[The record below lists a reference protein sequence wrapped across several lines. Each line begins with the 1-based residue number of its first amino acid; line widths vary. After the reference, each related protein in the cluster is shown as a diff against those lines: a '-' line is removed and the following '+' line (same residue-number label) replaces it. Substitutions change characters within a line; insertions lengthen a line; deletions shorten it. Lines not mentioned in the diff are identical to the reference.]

1 MVSVG
6 EPSWARPAAW
16 LTEGGADGILRPTG
30 LDTNGQP
37 LCPPPKP
44 FEEVS
49 QPMASGSVAEVK
61 SRLAVADVV
70 GETVQLKKAGNAF
83 KGLCPFHGEKTPS
96 FVVTPA
102 RDSWKCFG
110 CGKGG
115 DIFTFVME
123 RDNLPFGEALT
134 LLAAK
139 AGVVLDER
147 SRAED
152 VRRARLREVLEGAVS
167 FYHAILTTHD
177 LGKPA
182 LDYLHARGFTDATI
196 ESQRLGWA
204 PESWDACSKALAA
217 KRGATP
223 EELEVVGLTTDRGGG
238 RGAYD
243 RFRARIIFPIR
254 DASGKIT
261 GLGGRLLPVDD
272 ARGDHGPKYLN
283 SAATPL
289 FDKSRTLYLID
300 KAKPA
305 IRKGGTAVLVEGY
318 TDALMAHQS
327 GFENVVAS
335 MGTALTPAQVAL
347 LLRYG
352 SKIVLAYDVDAA
364 GAKAGAFGATEL
376 LRLVTELAGTTDGP
390 SLVDVGIVKL
400 PDGKDPDEVVRDQPD
415 VWRAA
420 VERPIPVVEYLIE
433 EAAAAHDLRDL
444 GGRKRAVDAIKP
456 TLRALRDPVIRD
468 GYAAAAARRIGVDES
483 TIREAMR
490 RPGGEGAVG
499 TSDGRISADR
509 VRAADLEGD
518 ISSIL
523 AGVSAP
529 EAELLRLLILAPAE
543 RLRMR
548 DSLGDELFSSGL
560 ARSLWH
566 GLRAALDATIETG
579 ASVAS
584 GEQIPAAVQGEERR
598 LAQALLARESQPV
611 SLERLRIGID
621 QTALRLEADRLEE
634 AMAWARSEIAE
645 AERAADVARVRELM
659 EQGRELSSKR
669 KVLDRRL
676 MAAGVMTAGK
686 GGTR

>member
-1 MVSVG
+1 
-6 EPSWARPAAW
+6 
-16 LTEGGADGILRPTG
+16 
-30 LDTNGQP
+30 
-37 LCPPPKP
+37 
-44 FEEVS
+44 
-49 QPMASGSVAEVK
+49 MASGSVAEVK

-182 LDYLHARGFTDATI
+182 LDYLHARGFTDTTI

-223 EELEVVGLTTDRGGG
+223 EELESVGLTTDRGGG

-254 DASGKIT
+254 DVSGKIT

-318 TDALMAHQS
+318 TDALMAHES

-490 RPGGEGAVG
+490 RPGGEVAVG

-566 GLRAALDATIETG
+566 GLRAALDATIEAG

-598 LAQALLARESQPV
+598 LAQALLAREGQPV

>member
-1 MVSVG
+1 
-6 EPSWARPAAW
+6 
-16 LTEGGADGILRPTG
+16 
-30 LDTNGQP
+30 
-37 LCPPPKP
+37 
-44 FEEVS
+44 
-49 QPMASGSVAEVK
+49 MASGSVAEVK

-70 GETVQLKKAGNAF
+70 GETVQLKKAGSTF

-96 FVVTPA
+96 IVVTPA

-196 ESQRLGWA
+196 QSQRLGWA

-217 KRGATP
+217 KRGATT
-223 EELEVVGLTTDRGGG
+223 EELEAVGLTTDRGGG

-300 KAKPA
+300 KAKSA

-483 TIREAMR
+483 TIREAIR

-518 ISSIL
+518 IASIL

-543 RLRMR
+543 RLRVR

-566 GLRAALDATIETG
+566 GLRAALDATIKAG
-579 ASVAS
+579 ASVSS
-584 GEQIPAAVQGEERR
+584 GEHIPAAVQGEERR

-645 AERAADVARVRELM
+645 AERAADLARVRELM

>member
-1 MVSVG
+1 
-6 EPSWARPAAW
+6 
-16 LTEGGADGILRPTG
+16 
-30 LDTNGQP
+30 
-37 LCPPPKP
+37 
-44 FEEVS
+44 
-49 QPMASGSVAEVK
+49 MASGSVAEVK

-70 GETVQLKKAGNAF
+70 GETVQLRKAGSTF

-102 RDSWKCFG
+102 RETWKCFG

-123 RDNLPFGEALT
+123 RDNLPFGEALA
-134 LLAAK
+134 LLAQK

-152 VRRARLREVLEGAVS
+152 AKRARLREVLEGAIS
-167 FYHAILTTHD
+167 FYHAILTSHE

-182 LDYLHARGFTDATI
+182 LDYLHGRGFTDETI
-196 ESQRLGWA
+196 ASQRIGWA

-223 EELEVVGLTTDRGGG
+223 EELAVVGLTTDRGGG

-254 DASGKIT
+254 DANGKAT
-261 GLGGRLLPVDD
+261 GLGGRLLPSDD

-289 FDKSRTLYLID
+289 FDKSRTLYMID
-300 KAKPA
+300 KAKA
-305 IRKGGTAVLVEGY
+305 SIRKSGTAVLVEGY

-376 LRLVTELAGTTDGP
+376 LRLVTELATASDGP

-420 VERPIPVVEYLIE
+420 VERPTPVVEYLIE
-433 EAAAAHDLRDL
+433 EAASAHDVRDL
-444 GGRKRAVDAIKP
+444 AGRKRAVDALTP
-456 TLRALRDPVIRD
+456 TLRILRDPVIRD

-483 TIREAMR
+483 TIREAIR
-490 RPGGEGAVG
+490 RPGGEVPGSLQEG
-499 TSDGRISADR
+499 KISADR

-518 ISSIL
+518 LGAIL
-523 AGVSAP
+523 AGVSSP
-529 EAELLRLLILAPAE
+529 EAELLRLLLVAPSE
-543 RLRMR
+543 RLRVR
-548 DSLGDELFSSGL
+548 ETLADELFSSGL

-566 GLRAALDATIETG
+566 ALRASLDATLESGG
-579 ASVAS
+579 ALESVERLPS
-584 GEQIPAAVQGEERR
+584 GIQGEERR
-598 LAQALLARESQPV
+598 LALALLAREGQAV
-611 SLERLRIGID
+611 SSDRVRIGID
-621 QTALRLEADRLEE
+621 QTALRLEADRLDE
-634 AMAWARSEIAE
+634 AMAWSRSEIAE
-645 AERAADVARVRELM
+645 AERATDASRVRELM
-659 EQGRELSSKR
+659 ERERALGAKR

-686 GGTR
+686 GGQR

>member
-1 MVSVG
+1 
-6 EPSWARPAAW
+6 
-16 LTEGGADGILRPTG
+16 
-30 LDTNGQP
+30 
-37 LCPPPKP
+37 
-44 FEEVS
+44 
-49 QPMASGSVAEVK
+49 
-61 SRLAVADVV
+61 
-70 GETVQLKKAGNAF
+70 
-83 KGLCPFHGEKTPS
+83 
-96 FVVTPA
+96 
-102 RDSWKCFG
+102 
-110 CGKGG
+110 
-115 DIFTFVME
+115 
-123 RDNLPFGEALT
+123 
-134 LLAAK
+134 
-139 AGVVLDER
+139 
-147 SRAED
+147 
-152 VRRARLREVLEGAVS
+152 
-167 FYHAILTTHD
+167 
-177 LGKPA
+177 
-182 LDYLHARGFTDATI
+182 
-196 ESQRLGWA
+196 
-204 PESWDACSKALAA
+204 
-217 KRGATP
+217 
-223 EELEVVGLTTDRGGG
+223 
-238 RGAYD
+238 
-243 RFRARIIFPIR
+243 
-254 DASGKIT
+254 
-261 GLGGRLLPVDD
+261 
-272 ARGDHGPKYLN
+272 
-283 SAATPL
+283 
-289 FDKSRTLYLID
+289 
-300 KAKPA
+300 
-305 IRKGGTAVLVEGY
+305 
-318 TDALMAHQS
+318 
-327 GFENVVAS
+327 

-352 SKIVLAYDVDAA
+352 SKILLAYDVDAA

-415 VWRAA
+415 VWRTA

-490 RPGGEGAVG
+490 KPGGERA
-499 TSDGRISADR
+499 TTASDGRISADR

-523 AGVSAP
+523 AGVSPP

-566 GLRAALDATIETG
+566 GLRTALDVTIEAG

-611 SLERLRIGID
+611 TLERIRIGID

-634 AMAWARSEIAE
+634 AMAWSRSEIAE
-645 AERAADVARVRELM
+645 AERAADVTRVRELM

>member
-1 MVSVG
+1 
-6 EPSWARPAAW
+6 
-16 LTEGGADGILRPTG
+16 
-30 LDTNGQP
+30 
-37 LCPPPKP
+37 
-44 FEEVS
+44 
-49 QPMASGSVAEVK
+49 MASGSVAEVK

-70 GETVQLKKAGNAF
+70 GETVQLRKAGSTF

-102 RDSWKCFG
+102 RETWKCFG

-123 RDNLPFGEALT
+123 RDNLPFGEALA
-134 LLAAK
+134 LLAQK

-152 VRRARLREVLEGAVS
+152 AKRARLREVLEGAIS
-167 FYHAILTTHD
+167 FYHAILTSHE

-182 LDYLHARGFTDATI
+182 LDYLHGRGFTDETI
-196 ESQRLGWA
+196 ASQRIGWA

-223 EELEVVGLTTDRGGG
+223 EELAVVGLTTDRGGG

-254 DASGKIT
+254 DANGKAT
-261 GLGGRLLPVDD
+261 GLGGRLLPSDD

-289 FDKSRTLYLID
+289 FDKSRTLYMID
-300 KAKPA
+300 KAKA
-305 IRKGGTAVLVEGY
+305 SIRKSGTAVLVEGY

-376 LRLVTELAGTTDGP
+376 LRLVTELATASDGP

-420 VERPIPVVEYLIE
+420 VERPTPVVEYLIE
-433 EAAAAHDLRDL
+433 EAASAHDVRDL
-444 GGRKRAVDAIKP
+444 AGRKRAVDALTP
-456 TLRALRDPVIRD
+456 TLRILRDPVIRD

-483 TIREAMR
+483 TIREAIR
-490 RPGGEGAVG
+490 RPGGEVPGSLQEG
-499 TSDGRISADR
+499 KISADR

-518 ISSIL
+518 LGAIL
-523 AGVSAP
+523 AGVSSP
-529 EAELLRLLILAPAE
+529 EAELLRLLLVAPSE
-543 RLRMR
+543 RLRVR
-548 DSLGDELFSSGL
+548 ETLADELFSSGL

-566 GLRAALDATIETG
+566 ALRASLDATLKSGG
-579 ASVAS
+579 ALESV
-584 GEQIPAAVQGEERR
+584 EQIG
-598 LAQALLARESQPV
+598 
-611 SLERLRIGID
+611 
-621 QTALRLEADRLEE
+621 
-634 AMAWARSEIAE
+634 
-645 AERAADVARVRELM
+645 RAHV
-659 EQGRELSSKR
+659 
-669 KVLDRRL
+669 
-676 MAAGVMTAGK
+676 
-686 GGTR
+686 

>member
-1 MVSVG
+1 
-6 EPSWARPAAW
+6 
-16 LTEGGADGILRPTG
+16 
-30 LDTNGQP
+30 
-37 LCPPPKP
+37 
-44 FEEVS
+44 
-49 QPMASGSVAEVK
+49 MASGSVAEVK

-70 GETVQLKKAGNAF
+70 GETVQLKKAGSTL

-102 RDSWKCFG
+102 RESWKCFG

-134 LLAAK
+134 LLATK
-139 AGVVLDER
+139 AGVVLDDR

-152 VRRARLREVLEGAVS
+152 ARRNRLREVLEGAIS
-167 FYHAILTTHD
+167 FYHAILTSHE
-177 LGKPA
+177 LGKSA
-182 LDYLHARGFTDATI
+182 LDYLHARGFTDETI

-223 EELEVVGLTTDRGGG
+223 EELEAVGLTTDRSGG

-243 RFRARIIFPIR
+243 RFRARVIFPIR
-254 DASGKIT
+254 DASGNPT
-261 GLGGRLLPVDD
+261 GLGGRLLPIDD

-300 KAKPA
+300 KAKSA
-305 IRKGGTAVLVEGY
+305 IRKSGTAVLVEGY
-318 TDALMAHQS
+318 TDALMAHQA
-327 GFENVVAS
+327 GFTNVVAS

-376 LRLVTELAGTTDGP
+376 LRLVTELAGATDGP

-400 PDGKDPDEVVRDQPD
+400 PDGKDPDEVVRDQPEL
-415 VWRAA
+415 WRAA
-420 VERPIPVVEYLIE
+420 VERPIPVVDYLIE
-433 EAAAAHDLRDL
+433 EAAAAYDLRDL

-468 GYAAAAARRIGVDES
+468 GYAAAAARRIGVDEA
-483 TIREAMR
+483 TIREAIR
-490 RPGGEGAVG
+490 KPTGEGPAAG
-499 TSDGRISADR
+499 SDGRISADR
-509 VRAADLEGD
+509 VRAADVEGD
-518 ISSIL
+518 IPSIL
-523 AGVSAP
+523 AGVSPP

-543 RLRMR
+543 RLRVR
-548 DSLGDELFSSGL
+548 DALGDELFSSGL

-566 GLRAALDATIETG
+566 GLRSALDATIEAG
-579 ASVAS
+579 NSVA
-584 GEQIPAAVQGEERR
+584 GAEQIPAAIQGEERR

-611 SLERLRIGID
+611 TLERIRIGID

-634 AMAWARSEIAE
+634 AMAWSRSEIAE
-645 AERAADVARVRELM
+645 AERSADGPRLRELL
-659 EQGRELSSKR
+659 EQGRALSSKR

-686 GGTR
+686 GGSR

>member
-1 MVSVG
+1 
-6 EPSWARPAAW
+6 
-16 LTEGGADGILRPTG
+16 
-30 LDTNGQP
+30 
-37 LCPPPKP
+37 
-44 FEEVS
+44 
-49 QPMASGSVAEVK
+49 MASGSVAEVK

-70 GETVQLKKAGNAF
+70 GETVQLKKAGSTL

-102 RDSWKCFG
+102 RESWKCFG

-134 LLAAK
+134 LLATK
-139 AGVVLDER
+139 AGVVLDDR

-152 VRRARLREVLEGAVS
+152 ARRNRLREVLEGAIS
-167 FYHAILTTHD
+167 FYHAILTSHE
-177 LGKPA
+177 LGKSA
-182 LDYLHARGFTDATI
+182 LDYLHARGFTDETI

-223 EELEVVGLTTDRGGG
+223 EELEAVGLTTDRSGG

-243 RFRARIIFPIR
+243 RFRARVIFPIR
-254 DASGKIT
+254 DASGNPT
-261 GLGGRLLPVDD
+261 GLGGRLLPIDD

-300 KAKPA
+300 KAKSA
-305 IRKGGTAVLVEGY
+305 IRKSGTAVLVEGY
-318 TDALMAHQS
+318 TDALMAHQA
-327 GFENVVAS
+327 GFTNVVAS

-376 LRLVTELAGTTDGP
+376 LRLVTELAGVTDGP
-390 SLVDVGIVKL
+390 SLVDVGIIKL
-400 PDGKDPDEVVRDQPD
+400 PDGKDPDEVVRDQPEL
-415 VWRAA
+415 WRAA
-420 VERPIPVVEYLIE
+420 VERPIPVVDYLIE
-433 EAAAAHDLRDL
+433 EAAAAYDLRDL

-468 GYAAAAARRIGVDES
+468 GYAAAAARRIGVDEA
-483 TIREAMR
+483 TIREAIR
-490 RPGGEGAVG
+490 KPTGEGPAAG
-499 TSDGRISADR
+499 SDGRISADR
-509 VRAADLEGD
+509 VRAADVEGD
-518 ISSIL
+518 IPSIL
-523 AGVSAP
+523 AGVSPP

-543 RLRMR
+543 RLRVR
-548 DSLGDELFSSGL
+548 DALGDELFSSGL

-566 GLRAALDATIETG
+566 GLRSALDATIEAG
-579 ASVAS
+579 NSVA
-584 GEQIPAAVQGEERR
+584 GAEQIPAAIQGEERR

-611 SLERLRIGID
+611 TLERIRIGID

-634 AMAWARSEIAE
+634 AMAWSRSEIAE
-645 AERAADVARVRELM
+645 AERSADGPRLRELL
-659 EQGRELSSKR
+659 EQGRALSSKR

-686 GGTR
+686 GGSR

>member
-1 MVSVG
+1 
-6 EPSWARPAAW
+6 
-16 LTEGGADGILRPTG
+16 
-30 LDTNGQP
+30 
-37 LCPPPKP
+37 
-44 FEEVS
+44 
-49 QPMASGSVAEVK
+49 MASGSVAEVK

-70 GETVQLKKAGNAF
+70 GETVQLKKAGSTL

-102 RDSWKCFG
+102 RESWKCFG

-134 LLAAK
+134 LLASK

-147 SRAED
+147 SKAED
-152 VRRARLREVLEGAVS
+152 VRRARLRDVLEGAVS

-177 LGKPA
+177 LGTPA
-182 LDYLHARGFTDATI
+182 LEYLRSRGFTDATI
-196 ESQRLGWA
+196 ESERLGWA

-223 EELEVVGLTTDRGGG
+223 EEMEAVGLTTERSGG

-261 GLGGRLLPVDD
+261 GLGGRLLPADD

-300 KAKPA
+300 KAKSG
-305 IRKGGTAVLVEGY
+305 IRKRGTAVLVEGY

-327 GFENVVAS
+327 GFDNVVAS

-390 SLVDVGIVKL
+390 SLVDVGVVKL

-433 EAAAAHDLRDL
+433 AAAAAHDLRDL
-444 GGRKRAVDAIKP
+444 GGRKRAVDAITP
-456 TLRALRDPVIRD
+456 TLRVLRDPVIRD
-468 GYAAAAARRIGVDES
+468 GYAAAAARRIGVDEA

-490 RPGGEGAVG
+490 RSSGEGSSLSTDA
-499 TSDGRISADR
+499 RISAHR
-509 VRAADLEGD
+509 VRAADLQGD
-518 ISSIL
+518 IGPIVASI
-523 AGVSAP
+523 SAP
-529 EAELLRLLILAPAE
+529 EAELLRLLVLAPAE
-543 RLRMR
+543 RLRVR
-548 DSLGDELFSSGL
+548 DALGDELFSSGL

-566 GLRAALDATIETG
+566 GLRASLDATIEAG
-579 ASVAS
+579 ASVAG
-584 GEQIPAAVQGEERR
+584 GELIPASVQGEERR
-598 LAQALLARESQPV
+598 LAQALLTRESQPV

-621 QTALRLEADRLEE
+621 QTVLRLEADRLEE
-634 AMAWARSEIAE
+634 AMAWARAEIAE
-645 AERAADVARVRELM
+645 AERAADSARVRALM

>member
-70 GETVQLKKAGNAF
+70 GETVQLKKAGSAF

-182 LDYLHARGFTDATI
+182 LEYLHARGFTDATI

>member
-1 MVSVG
+1 
-6 EPSWARPAAW
+6 
-16 LTEGGADGILRPTG
+16 
-30 LDTNGQP
+30 
-37 LCPPPKP
+37 
-44 FEEVS
+44 
-49 QPMASGSVAEVK
+49 MASGSVADVK

-70 GETVQLKKAGNAF
+70 GETVQLRKAGSTF

-102 RDSWKCFG
+102 RETWKCFG

-123 RDNLPFGEALT
+123 RDNLPFGEALA
-134 LLAAK
+134 LLAQK

-152 VRRARLREVLEGAVS
+152 AKRARLREVLEGAIS
-167 FYHAILTTHD
+167 FYHAILTSHE

-182 LDYLHARGFTDATI
+182 LDYLHGRGFTDETI
-196 ESQRLGWA
+196 ASQRIGWA

-223 EELEVVGLTTDRGGG
+223 EELAVVGLTTDRGGG

-254 DASGKIT
+254 DANGKAT
-261 GLGGRLLPVDD
+261 GLGGRLMPSDD

-289 FDKSRTLYLID
+289 FDKSRTLYMID
-300 KAKPA
+300 KAKA
-305 IRKGGTAVLVEGY
+305 SIRKSGTAVLVEGY
-318 TDALMAHQS
+318 TDALMAHQA
-327 GFENVVAS
+327 GFDNVVAS

-376 LRLVTELAGTTDGP
+376 LRLVTELATASDGP

-420 VERPIPVVEYLIE
+420 VERPTPVVEYLIE
-433 EAAAAHDLRDL
+433 EAASAHDVRDL
-444 GGRKRAVDAIKP
+444 AGRKRAVDALTP
-456 TLRALRDPVIRD
+456 TLRILRDPVIRD

-483 TIREAMR
+483 TIREAIR
-490 RPGGEGAVG
+490 RPGGEGPG
-499 TSDGRISADR
+499 SLQEGKISADR

-518 ISSIL
+518 LGAIL
-523 AGVSAP
+523 AGVSSP
-529 EAELLRLLILAPAE
+529 EAELLRLLLLAPNE
-543 RLRMR
+543 RLRVR
-548 DSLGDELFSSGL
+548 ETLADELFSSGL

-566 GLRAALDATIETG
+566 ALRASLDATLESGG
-579 ASVAS
+579 ALESVERLPS
-584 GEQIPAAVQGEERR
+584 GIQGEERR
-598 LAQALLARESQPV
+598 LALALLAREGQAV
-611 SLERLRIGID
+611 SSDRVRIGID
-621 QTALRLEADRLEE
+621 QTALRLEADRLDE
-634 AMAWARSEIAE
+634 AMAWSRSEIAE
-645 AERAADVARVRELM
+645 AERATDASRVRELL
-659 EQGRELSSKR
+659 ERERALGAKR

-686 GGTR
+686 GGQR

>member
-1 MVSVG
+1 
-6 EPSWARPAAW
+6 
-16 LTEGGADGILRPTG
+16 
-30 LDTNGQP
+30 
-37 LCPPPKP
+37 
-44 FEEVS
+44 
-49 QPMASGSVAEVK
+49 MASGSVAEVK

-70 GETVQLKKAGNAF
+70 GETVQLRKAGSTF

-102 RDSWKCFG
+102 RETWKCFG

-123 RDNLPFGEALT
+123 RDNLPFGEALA
-134 LLAAK
+134 LLAQK

-152 VRRARLREVLEGAVS
+152 AKRARLREVLEGAIS
-167 FYHAILTTHD
+167 FYHAILTSHE

-182 LDYLHARGFTDATI
+182 LDYLHGRGFTDETI
-196 ESQRLGWA
+196 ASQRIGWA

-223 EELEVVGLTTDRGGG
+223 EELAVVGLTTDRGGG

-254 DASGKIT
+254 DANGKAT
-261 GLGGRLLPVDD
+261 GLGGRLLPSDD

-289 FDKSRTLYLID
+289 FDKSRTLYMID
-300 KAKPA
+300 KAKA
-305 IRKGGTAVLVEGY
+305 SIRKSGTAVLVEGY

-376 LRLVTELAGTTDGP
+376 LRLVTELATASDGP

-420 VERPIPVVEYLIE
+420 VERPTPVVEYLIE
-433 EAAAAHDLRDL
+433 EAASAHDVRDL
-444 GGRKRAVDAIKP
+444 AGRKRAVDALTP
-456 TLRALRDPVIRD
+456 TLRILRDPVIRD

-483 TIREAMR
+483 TIREAIR
-490 RPGGEGAVG
+490 RPGGEVPGSLQEG
-499 TSDGRISADR
+499 KISADR

-518 ISSIL
+518 LGAIL
-523 AGVSAP
+523 AGVSSP
-529 EAELLRLLILAPAE
+529 EAELLRLLLLAPSE
-543 RLRMR
+543 RLRVR
-548 DSLGDELFSSGL
+548 ETLADELFSSGL

-566 GLRAALDATIETG
+566 ALRASLDATLESGG
-579 ASVAS
+579 ALESVERLPS
-584 GEQIPAAVQGEERR
+584 GIQGEERR
-598 LAQALLARESQPV
+598 LALALLAREGQAV
-611 SLERLRIGID
+611 SSDRVRIGID
-621 QTALRLEADRLEE
+621 QTALRLEADRLDE
-634 AMAWARSEIAE
+634 AMAWSRSEIAE
-645 AERAADVARVRELM
+645 AERATDASRVRELM
-659 EQGRELSSKR
+659 ERERALGAKR

-686 GGTR
+686 GGQR

>member
-1 MVSVG
+1 M
-6 EPSWARPAAW
+6 
-16 LTEGGADGILRPTG
+16 GGAGGILPRIG
-30 LDTNGQP
+30 LDTHGQP

-70 GETVQLKKAGNAF
+70 GETVQLRKAGTTF

-167 FYHAILTTHD
+167 FYHAILLSHD

-182 LDYLHARGFTDATI
+182 LEYLHSRGFTDATI
-196 ESQRLGWA
+196 ESQRIGWA

-223 EELEVVGLTTDRGGG
+223 EELDAVGLTTDRGGG

-254 DASGKIT
+254 DANGKIT

-300 KAKPA
+300 KAKAA
-305 IRKGGTAVLVEGY
+305 IRKSGTAVLVEGY

-335 MGTALTPAQVAL
+335 MGTALTAAQVAL

-376 LRLVTELAGTTDGP
+376 LRLVTELAGVADGP

-433 EAAAAHDLRDL
+433 EAASAHDLRDL

-456 TLRALRDPVIRD
+456 TLRILRDPVIRD

-483 TIREAMR
+483 TIREAIR
-490 RPGGEGAVG
+490 RPGGDAP
-499 TSDGRISADR
+499 TSLQDGKISADS

-518 ISSIL
+518 LGAIL
-523 AGVSAP
+523 AGVSPP
-529 EAELLRLLILAPAE
+529 EAELLRLLLLAPTE
-543 RLRMR
+543 RLRVR
-548 DSLGDELFSSGL
+548 ETLGDELFSSGL

-566 GLRAALDATIETG
+566 GLRAGLDATLEAGG
-579 ASVAS
+579 APTSL
-584 GEQIPAAVQGEERR
+584 EQLPAAIQGEERR
-598 LAQALLARESQPV
+598 FAQALLARDGQPV
-611 SLERLRIGID
+611 SVERVRIGID
-621 QTALRLEADRLEE
+621 QTALRLEADRLDE
-634 AMAWARSEIAE
+634 AMAWSRSEIAE
-645 AERAADVARVRELM
+645 AERATDAPRVRELM
-659 EQGRELSSKR
+659 ERERDLGAKR

-676 MAAGVMTAGK
+676 MASGVMTAGK
-686 GGTR
+686 GGLR

>member
-1 MVSVG
+1 
-6 EPSWARPAAW
+6 
-16 LTEGGADGILRPTG
+16 
-30 LDTNGQP
+30 
-37 LCPPPKP
+37 
-44 FEEVS
+44 
-49 QPMASGSVAEVK
+49 MASGSVAEVK
-61 SRLAVADVV
+61 GRLTVADVV
-70 GETVQLKKAGNAF
+70 GETVPLKKAGSTL

-102 RDSWKCFG
+102 RETWKCFG

-123 RDNLPFGEALT
+123 RDNLPFGEALA

-152 VRRARLREVLEGAVS
+152 MRRARLREVLEGAVS
-167 FYHAILTTHD
+167 FYHAILTSHD

-182 LDYLHARGFTDATI
+182 LEYLHARGFTDATI

-223 EELEVVGLTTDRGGG
+223 EELEAVGLTTDRVGG

-243 RFRARIIFPIR
+243 RFRARVIFPIR
-254 DASGKIT
+254 DANGKIT

-272 ARGDHGPKYLN
+272 ARGDRGPKYLN

-300 KAKPA
+300 KAKTA
-305 IRKGGTAVLVEGY
+305 IRKSGTAVLVEGY

-376 LRLVTELAGTTDGP
+376 LRLVAELAGATDGP

-415 VWRAA
+415 DWRAA

-433 EAAAAHDLRDL
+433 EAANAHDLRDL

-456 TLRALRDPVIRD
+456 TLRLLRDPVIRD

-490 RPGGEGAVG
+490 KPGGESAA
-499 TSDGRISADR
+499 SAADGRISADR

-518 ISSIL
+518 LASIL
-523 AGVSAP
+523 AGVSPP

-548 DSLGDELFSSGL
+548 DSLGDDLFSSGL

-566 GLRAALDATIETG
+566 GLRAALDAAIEAG
-579 ASVAS
+579 ISVTS

-611 SLERLRIGID
+611 TLDRIRIGID

-634 AMAWARSEIAE
+634 AMAWSRSEIAE
-645 AERAADVARVRELM
+645 AERAADAARVRELM

>member
-1 MVSVG
+1 
-6 EPSWARPAAW
+6 
-16 LTEGGADGILRPTG
+16 
-30 LDTNGQP
+30 
-37 LCPPPKP
+37 
-44 FEEVS
+44 
-49 QPMASGSVAEVK
+49 MASGSVAEVK

-70 GETVQLKKAGNAF
+70 GETVQLKKAGSTL

-102 RDSWKCFG
+102 RESWKCFG

-134 LLAAK
+134 LLATK
-139 AGVVLDER
+139 AGVVLDDR

-152 VRRARLREVLEGAVS
+152 ARRNRLREVLEGAIS
-167 FYHAILTTHD
+167 FYHAILTSHD
-177 LGKPA
+177 LGKSA
-182 LDYLHARGFTDATI
+182 LDYLHARGFTDETI

-223 EELEVVGLTTDRGGG
+223 EELEAVGLTTDRSGG

-243 RFRARIIFPIR
+243 RFRARVIFPIR
-254 DASGKIT
+254 DASGNPT
-261 GLGGRLLPVDD
+261 GLGGRLLPIDD

-300 KAKPA
+300 KAKSA
-305 IRKGGTAVLVEGY
+305 IRKSGTAVLVEGY
-318 TDALMAHQS
+318 TDALMAHQA
-327 GFENVVAS
+327 GFTNVVAS

-376 LRLVTELAGTTDGP
+376 LRLVTELAGVTDGP
-390 SLVDVGIVKL
+390 SLVDVGIIKL
-400 PDGKDPDEVVRDQPD
+400 PDGKDPDEVVRDQPEL
-415 VWRAA
+415 WRAA

-433 EAAAAHDLRDL
+433 EAAAAYDLRDL

-468 GYAAAAARRIGVDES
+468 GYAAAAARRIGVDEA
-483 TIREAMR
+483 TIREAIR
-490 RPGGEGAVG
+490 KPTGEGPAAG
-499 TSDGRISADR
+499 SDGRISADR
-509 VRAADLEGD
+509 VRAADVEGD
-518 ISSIL
+518 IPSIL
-523 AGVSAP
+523 AGVSPP

-543 RLRMR
+543 RLRVR
-548 DSLGDELFSSGL
+548 DALGDELFSSGL

-566 GLRAALDATIETG
+566 GLRSALDATIEAG
-579 ASVAS
+579 NSVA
-584 GEQIPAAVQGEERR
+584 GAEQIPAAIQGEERR

-611 SLERLRIGID
+611 TLERIRIGID

-634 AMAWARSEIAE
+634 AMAWSRSEIAE
-645 AERAADVARVRELM
+645 AERSADGPRLRELL
-659 EQGRELSSKR
+659 EQGRALSSKR

-686 GGTR
+686 GGSR

>member
-1 MVSVG
+1 
-6 EPSWARPAAW
+6 
-16 LTEGGADGILRPTG
+16 
-30 LDTNGQP
+30 
-37 LCPPPKP
+37 
-44 FEEVS
+44 
-49 QPMASGSVAEVK
+49 MASGSVAEVK
-61 SRLAVADVV
+61 GRLTVADVV
-70 GETVQLKKAGNAF
+70 GETVPLKKAGNTL

-102 RDSWKCFG
+102 RETWKCFG

-123 RDNLPFGEALT
+123 RDNLPFGEALA

-152 VRRARLREVLEGAVS
+152 MRRARLREVLEGAVS
-167 FYHAILTTHD
+167 FYHAILTSHD

-182 LDYLHARGFTDATI
+182 LEYLHARGFTDATI

-223 EELEVVGLTTDRGGG
+223 EELEAVGLTTDRVGG

-243 RFRARIIFPIR
+243 RFRARVIFPIR
-254 DASGKIT
+254 DANGKIT

-272 ARGDHGPKYLN
+272 ARGDRGPKYLN

-300 KAKPA
+300 KAKTA
-305 IRKGGTAVLVEGY
+305 IRKSGTAVLVEGY

-376 LRLVTELAGTTDGP
+376 LRLVAELAGATDGP

-415 VWRAA
+415 DWRAA

-433 EAAAAHDLRDL
+433 EAANAHDLRDL

-456 TLRALRDPVIRD
+456 TLRLLRDPVIRD

-490 RPGGEGAVG
+490 KPGGESAA
-499 TSDGRISADR
+499 SAADGRISADR

-518 ISSIL
+518 LASIL
-523 AGVSAP
+523 AGVSPP

-566 GLRAALDATIETG
+566 GLRAALDAAIEAG
-579 ASVAS
+579 ISVTS

-611 SLERLRIGID
+611 TLDRIRIGID

-634 AMAWARSEIAE
+634 AMAWSRSEIAE
-645 AERAADVARVRELM
+645 AERAADAARVRELM

>member
-1 MVSVG
+1 
-6 EPSWARPAAW
+6 
-16 LTEGGADGILRPTG
+16 
-30 LDTNGQP
+30 
-37 LCPPPKP
+37 
-44 FEEVS
+44 
-49 QPMASGSVAEVK
+49 MASGSVAEVK

-70 GETVQLKKAGNAF
+70 GETVQLKKAGNTF

-217 KRGATP
+217 KRGATA
-223 EELEVVGLTTDRGGG
+223 EELEAVGLTTDRGGG

-261 GLGGRLLPVDD
+261 GLGGRLLPDDD
-272 ARGDHGPKYLN
+272 ARGDRGPKYLN

-289 FDKSRTLYLID
+289 FDKSRTLFLID
-300 KAKPA
+300 RAKSA

-390 SLVDVGIVKL
+390 SLVDVGIVRL

-444 GGRKRAVDAIKP
+444 GGRKRAVDSLKP

-483 TIREAMR
+483 TIREAIR

-518 ISSIL
+518 IASIL

-543 RLRMR
+543 RLRVR

-566 GLRAALDATIETG
+566 GLRAALDATIESG

-634 AMAWARSEIAE
+634 AMAWVRSEIAE

-686 GGTR
+686 GGTQ

>member
-1 MVSVG
+1 
-6 EPSWARPAAW
+6 
-16 LTEGGADGILRPTG
+16 
-30 LDTNGQP
+30 
-37 LCPPPKP
+37 
-44 FEEVS
+44 
-49 QPMASGSVAEVK
+49 MASGSVAEVK

-70 GETVQLKKAGNAF
+70 GETVQLRKAGSTF

-102 RDSWKCFG
+102 RETWKCFG

-123 RDNLPFGEALT
+123 RDNLPFGEALA
-134 LLAAK
+134 LLAQK

-152 VRRARLREVLEGAVS
+152 AKRARLREVLEGAIS
-167 FYHAILTTHD
+167 FYHAILTSHE

-182 LDYLHARGFTDATI
+182 LDYLHGRGFTDETI
-196 ESQRLGWA
+196 ASQRIGWA

-223 EELEVVGLTTDRGGG
+223 EELAVVGLTTDRGGG

-254 DASGKIT
+254 DANGKAT
-261 GLGGRLLPVDD
+261 GLGGRLLPSDD

-289 FDKSRTLYLID
+289 FDKSRTLYMID
-300 KAKPA
+300 KAKA
-305 IRKGGTAVLVEGY
+305 SIRKSGTAVLVEGY

-376 LRLVTELAGTTDGP
+376 LRLVTELATASDGP

-420 VERPIPVVEYLIE
+420 VERPTPVVEYLIE
-433 EAAAAHDLRDL
+433 EAAAAHEVRDL
-444 GGRKRAVDAIKP
+444 AGRKRAVDALTP
-456 TLRALRDPVIRD
+456 TLRILRDPVIRD

-483 TIREAMR
+483 TIREAIR
-490 RPGGEGAVG
+490 RPGGEVPGSLQEG
-499 TSDGRISADR
+499 KISADR

-518 ISSIL
+518 LGAIL
-523 AGVSAP
+523 AGVSSP
-529 EAELLRLLILAPAE
+529 EAELLRLLLVAPSE
-543 RLRMR
+543 RLRVR
-548 DSLGDELFSSGL
+548 ETLADELFSSGL

-566 GLRAALDATIETG
+566 ALRASLDATLESGG
-579 ASVAS
+579 ALESVERLPS
-584 GEQIPAAVQGEERR
+584 GIQGEERR
-598 LAQALLARESQPV
+598 LALALLAREGQAV
-611 SLERLRIGID
+611 SSDRVRIGID
-621 QTALRLEADRLEE
+621 QTALRLEADRLDE
-634 AMAWARSEIAE
+634 AMAWSRSEIAE
-645 AERAADVARVRELM
+645 AERATDASRVRELM
-659 EQGRELSSKR
+659 ERERALGAKR

-686 GGTR
+686 GGQR

>member
-1 MVSVG
+1 
-6 EPSWARPAAW
+6 
-16 LTEGGADGILRPTG
+16 
-30 LDTNGQP
+30 
-37 LCPPPKP
+37 
-44 FEEVS
+44 
-49 QPMASGSVAEVK
+49 MASGSVAEVK
-61 SRLAVADVV
+61 GRLTVADVV
-70 GETVQLKKAGNAF
+70 GETVTLKKAGSTL

-102 RDSWKCFG
+102 RETWKCFG

-123 RDNLPFGEALT
+123 RDNLPFGEALA

-152 VRRARLREVLEGAVS
+152 MRRARLREVLEGAVS
-167 FYHAILTTHD
+167 FYHAILTSHD

-182 LDYLHARGFTDATI
+182 LEYLHARGFTDATI

-223 EELEVVGLTTDRGGG
+223 EELEAVGLTTDRVGG

-243 RFRARIIFPIR
+243 RFRARVIFPIR
-254 DASGKIT
+254 DANGKIT

-272 ARGDHGPKYLN
+272 ARGDRGPKYLN

-300 KAKPA
+300 KAKTA
-305 IRKGGTAVLVEGY
+305 IRKSGTAVLVEGY

-376 LRLVTELAGTTDGP
+376 LRLVAELAGATDGP

-415 VWRAA
+415 DWRAA

-433 EAAAAHDLRDL
+433 EAANAHDLRDL

-456 TLRALRDPVIRD
+456 TLRLLRDPVIRD

-490 RPGGEGAVG
+490 KPGGESAA
-499 TSDGRISADR
+499 SAADGRISADR

-518 ISSIL
+518 LASIL
-523 AGVSAP
+523 AGVSPP

-548 DSLGDELFSSGL
+548 DSLGDDLFSSGL

-566 GLRAALDATIETG
+566 GLRAALDAAIEAG
-579 ASVAS
+579 VSVTS

-611 SLERLRIGID
+611 TLDRIRIGID

-634 AMAWARSEIAE
+634 AMAWSRSEIAE
-645 AERAADVARVRELM
+645 AERAADAARVRELM

>member
-1 MVSVG
+1 
-6 EPSWARPAAW
+6 
-16 LTEGGADGILRPTG
+16 
-30 LDTNGQP
+30 
-37 LCPPPKP
+37 
-44 FEEVS
+44 
-49 QPMASGSVAEVK
+49 
-61 SRLAVADVV
+61 
-70 GETVQLKKAGNAF
+70 
-83 KGLCPFHGEKTPS
+83 
-96 FVVTPA
+96 
-102 RDSWKCFG
+102 
-110 CGKGG
+110 
-115 DIFTFVME
+115 
-123 RDNLPFGEALT
+123 
-134 LLAAK
+134 
-139 AGVVLDER
+139 
-147 SRAED
+147 
-152 VRRARLREVLEGAVS
+152 
-167 FYHAILTTHD
+167 
-177 LGKPA
+177 
-182 LDYLHARGFTDATI
+182 
-196 ESQRLGWA
+196 
-204 PESWDACSKALAA
+204 
-217 KRGATP
+217 
-223 EELEVVGLTTDRGGG
+223 
-238 RGAYD
+238 
-243 RFRARIIFPIR
+243 
-254 DASGKIT
+254 
-261 GLGGRLLPVDD
+261 
-272 ARGDHGPKYLN
+272 
-283 SAATPL
+283 
-289 FDKSRTLYLID
+289 
-300 KAKPA
+300 
-305 IRKGGTAVLVEGY
+305 
-318 TDALMAHQS
+318 MAHQS

-490 RPGGEGAVG
+490 RPGGEVAVG

-548 DSLGDELFSSGL
+548 NSLGDELFSSGL

-579 ASVAS
+579 ASVTS
-584 GEQIPAAVQGEERR
+584 GEQIPAAVQGKS
-598 LAQALLARESQPV
+598 AD
-611 SLERLRIGID
+611 SLRHSL
-621 QTALRLEADRLEE
+621 
-634 AMAWARSEIAE
+634 
-645 AERAADVARVRELM
+645 RVRAN
-659 EQGRELSSKR
+659 LSALSVCASGLIRPRFALKQIVSKKR
-669 KVLDRRL
+669 WPGHAQRSRRQSVPPTSPGCESSWSRGENSVQSVRSWIG
-676 MAAGVMTAGK
+676 A
-686 GGTR
+686 

>member
-1 MVSVG
+1 
-6 EPSWARPAAW
+6 
-16 LTEGGADGILRPTG
+16 
-30 LDTNGQP
+30 
-37 LCPPPKP
+37 
-44 FEEVS
+44 
-49 QPMASGSVAEVK
+49 MASGSVAEVK

-70 GETVQLKKAGNAF
+70 GETVQLKKAGSTL

-102 RDSWKCFG
+102 RETWKCFG

-182 LDYLHARGFTDATI
+182 LDYLRSRGFTDATI

-204 PESWDACSKALAA
+204 PESWDSCSKALAA

-223 EELEVVGLTTDRGGG
+223 EELEAVGLTTDRGGG

-254 DASGKIT
+254 DANAKIT
-261 GLGGRLLPVDD
+261 GLGGRLLPADD

-283 SAATPL
+283 SAATAL

-300 KAKPA
+300 QAKSA

-318 TDALMAHQS
+318 TDALMAHQE
-327 GFENVVAS
+327 GFTNVVAS

-352 SKIVLAYDVDAA
+352 TKIVLAYDVDAA

-376 LRLVTELAGTTDGP
+376 LRLVTELAGATDGP

-400 PDGKDPDEVVRDQPD
+400 PDGLDPDEVVRDQPD

-433 EAAAAHDLRDL
+433 EAAAAYDLRDL

-468 GYAAAAARRIGVDES
+468 GYAAAAARKIGVDES
-483 TIREAMR
+483 TIREAIR
-490 RPGGEGAVG
+490 RPGGEGALG
-499 TSDGRISADR
+499 TSDGRI
-509 VRAADLEGD
+509 
-518 ISSIL
+518 
-523 AGVSAP
+523 
-529 EAELLRLLILAPAE
+529 
-543 RLRMR
+543 
-548 DSLGDELFSSGL
+548 
-560 ARSLWH
+560 
-566 GLRAALDATIETG
+566 
-579 ASVAS
+579 
-584 GEQIPAAVQGEERR
+584 
-598 LAQALLARESQPV
+598 
-611 SLERLRIGID
+611 
-621 QTALRLEADRLEE
+621 
-634 AMAWARSEIAE
+634 
-645 AERAADVARVRELM
+645 
-659 EQGRELSSKR
+659 
-669 KVLDRRL
+669 
-676 MAAGVMTAGK
+676 
-686 GGTR
+686 